1 MVWISRARKSRR
13 SEKCELYSFTEPDSS
28 FTASFDDS
36 GQGLVGGGQLGVMVQ
51 PNVVVLL
58 LLVTELG
65 DRLDQLPVLLL
76 VDVCQYSNLVVIVL
90 SNGGLQGQ

>member
-1 MVWISRARKSRR
+1 
-13 SEKCELYSFTEPDSS
+13 
-28 FTASFDDS
+28 
-36 GQGLVGGGQLGVMVQ
+36 MVQ

-58 LLVTELG
+58 FLVTELG
-65 DRLDQLPVLLL
+65 DRLDQFPVLLL